1 MHVANGVDYVD
12 GQINDFGE
20 RLKGLNMFA
29 DSEKERIIKIGK
41 RLDECQI
48 QLTPIEELIRVARRT
63 MEEQALFGD
72 DADRGQ
78 RVIEK
83 IEVWRLE
90 TFRYSKQSRTRAFWI
105 KSLRARIVK

>member
-1 MHVANGVDYVD
+1 METSGNALLKQCNTMHVTNGVDHVD
-12 GQINDFGE
+12 GQMNDFGE

-29 DSEKERIIKIGK
+29 VSEKERIIEIGK

-63 MEEQALFGD
+63 IEEQALFGD

-83 IEVWRLE
+83 IEVYPL
-90 TFRYSKQSRTRAFWI
+90 
-105 KSLRARIVK
+105 